1 MVCIQVYDTDV
12 YQLHRSRQVY
22 FRDFCDL
29 DGRNVEHLS
38 DICISVDWP
47 SVVVQV
53 HLMVMFGVSTQTYPS
68 NAHFAPERVGLKDN
82 GFFRDGFLA
91 HVTLGSGSEQCIYN
105 MYIMIWYKYVS
116 MWPKCSWVMYER
128 NVCVRGDWF
137 YLWLF
142 VDIISVYIYIHICS
156 FVSIQIHIPFTYLY
170 ILYIYIYT
178 YKYTV
183 SPSFPVFF
191 RCEKFANLSASGVC
205 RFAIFGLSGKRQT
218 PFVKKWSN
226 PWRCDTSRM
235 WKKKLW
241 KSAIS
246 RDRF

>member
-1 MVCIQVYDTDV
+1 MYYGMHSSVRYIFISTSPIQTGN
-12 YQLHRSRQVY
+12 

-68 NAHFAPERVGLKDN
+68 NEHFAPERLGLKDN

-91 HVTLGSGSEQCIYN
+91 HVTLGSGSVQCIYN
-105 MYIMIWYKYVS
+105 MYIIIWYKYVS

-137 YLWLF
+137 CLWLF
-142 VDIISVYIYIHICS
+142 VDSMCQCIYIYVLL
-156 FVSIQIHIPFTYLY
+156 FLFKFTYLN
-170 ILYIYIYT
+170 ILI
-178 YKYTV
+178 
-183 SPSFPVFF
+183 
-191 RCEKFANLSASGVC
+191 
-205 RFAIFGLSGKRQT
+205 
-218 PFVKKWSN
+218 
-226 PWRCDTSRM
+226 
-235 WKKKLW
+235 
-241 KSAIS
+241 
-246 RDRF
+246 